1 MILNTQPKTFI
12 ITILDHPV
20 SLQQSAVCVQS
31 ANKYGWNVEIFSA
44 THGKT
49 ITQESWDT
57 IGIKPLMDKPGMNK
71 PGTWGCFFSHWRL
84 WNICVNLNE
93 PIVVLEH
100 DAIIH
105 SPWLPLDIS
114 NAIVKLHFDRT
125 KDVPHLWVD
134 PLTGQSTGSTLAYCM
149 LPEHAVKL
157 INFCKAHGVFAIDRL
172 MGDKVIDIVHL
183 SPTLVEGNPDGQ
195 WGGNFANSTTENL

>member
-1 MILNTQPKTFI
+1 MILNTQPKTFV
-12 ITILDHPV
+12 ITLMDHPV

-49 ITQESWDT
+49 LTPESWNT
-57 IGIKPLMDKPGMNK
+57 IGVNPLLDKPGMNK
-71 PGTWGCFFSHWRL
+71 LGHWGCFFSHWRL
-84 WNICVNLNE
+84 WNICVMLNE
-93 PIVVLEH
+93 PIVILEH

-105 SPWLPLDIS
+105 SPWAPLDIS
-114 NAIVKLHFDRT
+114 NAIVKLHRDTT
-125 KDVPHLWVD
+125 KEVPHLWVD

-157 INFCKAHGVFAIDRL
+157 INFFKAHGAFVTDRL
-172 MGDKVIDIVHL
+172 MGNKVIDVVHVA
-183 SPTLVEGNPDGQ
+183 PTLVEGHHTY
-195 WGGNFANSTTENL
+195 STTENL